1 MHYSFILFLYQV
13 QNCKL
18 SLLIQLHVLSYA
30 VFWRKDSRKIIPK
43 KKALLFR
50 MTAVFNKI
58 ILGLPI
64 R

>member
-1 MHYSFILFLYQV
+1 MQSFGE
-13 QNCKL
+13 K
-18 SLLIQLHVLSYA
+18 IQ
-30 VFWRKDSRKIIPK
+30 KKTMPK
-43 KKALLFR
+43 KRALLFR